1 MRGRPYFQP
10 LGAVSFYP
18 NYQNP
23 QIIPGMPS
31 YLGAIGTANPSHRIA
46 QSQIADFMAQAL
58 EFGDADTRKLRALY
72 RVSGIAHRYSV
83 LPDYGRANGDY
94 TFFPNTPT
102 LEPFPSVGQRM
113 AVYRRE
119 ALPLATQAV
128 RECLCQ
134 IPDVAAASITHLV
147 TVSCTGMYAP
157 GLDIEL
163 VQALGL
169 RRDVRRTCVNFMGC
183 YAAVNAV
190 KLADAFCRADAQ
202 ARVLIVSVE
211 LCTLHFQK
219 SPKEDHLISNAL
231 FGDGAAACL
240 VQAGPLP
247 NGVPSLALQGFHCGL
262 EPDGQDDM
270 AWHINDF
277 GFEMTLSSYVPKLIQ
292 RGIRNLTDGLLAS
305 LPVELGDIRHF
316 AIHPGGR
323 KILET
328 IETELGLTH
337 EDNRHAYR
345 VLRDYGNMSSA
356 TVLFVLREVLAH
368 ATPAD
373 DGAPV
378 LSFAF
383 GPGLTMEAMLLQ
395 LTVGSEP
402 LTAKSGRV
410 GDKVENQ
417 LTEATLA
424 TAH

>member
-1 MRGRPYFQP
+1 
-10 LGAVSFYP
+10 
-18 NYQNP
+18 
-23 QIIPGMPS
+23 MPS
-31 YLGAIGTANPSHRIA
+31 YLGAIGTANPVHRIA
-46 QSQIADFMAQAL
+46 QPQIADFMARAL
-58 EFGDADTRKLRALY
+58 DFGEPDTRKLRALY
-72 RVSGIAHRYSV
+72 RVSGIEHRYSV
-83 LPDYGRANGDY
+83 LPDYGRANGEY
-94 TFFPNTPT
+94 TFFPNTPN

-119 ALPLATQAV
+119 ALPLATEAV
-128 RECLCQ
+128 RDCLRQ
-134 IPDVAAASITHLV
+134 VPDVAPASITHLV

-169 RRDVRRTCVNFMGC
+169 RPDVRRTCVNFMGC
-183 YAAVNAV
+183 YAAVNAI
-190 KLADAFCRADAQ
+190 KLADAFCRADAE

-219 SPKEDHLISNAL
+219 SPEEDHLISNAL

-240 VQAGPLP
+240 VQAEPLP
-247 NGVPSLALQGFHCGL
+247 NGAPSLALQAFHCGL
-262 EPDGQDDM
+262 DPDGHDDM

-292 RGIRNLTDGLLAS
+292 RGIRNLADGLLAS
-305 LPVELGDIRHF
+305 LPVQLADIRHF

-328 IETELGLTH
+328 IETELGLTR

-356 TVLFVLREVLAH
+356 TVLFVLRDVLAH
-368 ATPAD
+368 ATLAD
-373 DGAPV
+373 NGAPV

-395 LTVGSEP
+395 LTVNNEQFAVVTNHREEAVGQTAQF
-402 LTAKSGRV
+402 LTI
-410 GDKVENQ
+410 D
-417 LTEATLA
+417 
-424 TAH
+424 

>member
-1 MRGRPYFQP
+1 
-10 LGAVSFYP
+10 
-18 NYQNP
+18 
-23 QIIPGMPS
+23 MPS
-31 YLGAIGTANPSHRIA
+31 YLGAIGTANPTHRIA
-46 QSQIADFMAQAL
+46 QPQIAEFMARAL
-58 EFGDADTRKLRALY
+58 QFGEGDTRKLRALY
-72 RVSGIAHRYSV
+72 RVSGIEYRYSV
-83 LPDYGRANGDY
+83 LPDYGRAPGEY

-113 AVYRRE
+113 AAYRRE
-119 ALPLATQAV
+119 ALPLAVEAV
-128 RECLCQ
+128 RASLGQ
-134 IPDVAAASITHLV
+134 VPDVDAATITHLV

-169 RRDVRRTCVNFMGC
+169 RPDVRRTCVNFMGC
-183 YAAVNAV
+183 YAAVNAI
-190 KLADAFCRADAQ
+190 KLADAFCRSEAD

-219 SPKEDHLISNAL
+219 SPQEDHLISNAL

-240 VQAGPLP
+240 VQASQLP
-247 NGVPSLALQGFHCGL
+247 NGAPSLSLDGFHCGL
-262 EPDGQDDM
+262 EPDGHDDM

-292 RGIRNLTDGLLAS
+292 RGIRKLTDGLLAS
-305 LPVELGDIRHF
+305 LPVQLSDIHHF

-328 IETELGLTH
+328 IEAELGLTR

-356 TVLFVLREVLAH
+356 TVLFVLREVLAA

-373 DGAPV
+373 NGAPV

-395 LTVGSEP
+395 LSVSSEQ
-402 LTAKSGRV
+402 LIVDSERNDEKDQFQKS
-410 GDKVENQ
+410 
-417 LTEATLA
+417 EAILA

>member
-1 MRGRPYFQP
+1 
-10 LGAVSFYP
+10 
-18 NYQNP
+18 
-23 QIIPGMPS
+23 MPS
-31 YLGAIGTANPSHRIA
+31 YLGAIGTANPTHRIA
-46 QSQIADFMAQAL
+46 QPQIAEFMARAL
-58 EFGDADTRKLRALY
+58 QFGEGDTRKLRALY
-72 RVSGIAHRYSV
+72 RVSGIGQRYSV
-83 LPDYGRANGDY
+83 LPDYGRPVGEY

-113 AVYRRE
+113 AVYRHE
-119 ALPLATQAV
+119 ALPLAMEAV
-128 RECLCQ
+128 RASLGQ
-134 IPDVAAASITHLV
+134 VPGFAVGSITHLV

-169 RRDVRRTCVNFMGC
+169 RPDVRRTCVNFMGC
-183 YAAVNAV
+183 YAAVNAI
-190 KLADAFCRADAQ
+190 KLADAFCRADTG

-231 FGDGAAACL
+231 FGDGAAATL
-240 VQAGPLP
+240 VLAQPLP
-247 NGVPSLALQGFHCGL
+247 NGAPSLALQGFHCGL
-262 EPDGQDDM
+262 EPDGHDDM

-292 RGIRNLTDGLLAS
+292 RGIRSLTDGLLAS
-305 LPVELGDIRHF
+305 LPVQLGDIRHF

-328 IETELGLTH
+328 IETELGLTRD
-337 EDNRHAYR
+337 DNRHAYH
-345 VLRDYGNMSSA
+345 VLRNYGNMSSA

-373 DGAPV
+373 HGAPV

-395 LTVGSEP
+395 LTVNHEP
-402 LTAKSGRV
+402 LAMSSERMDDEV
-410 GDKVENQ
+410 MLEP
-417 LTEATLA
+417 TETVLA

>member
-1 MRGRPYFQP
+1 
-10 LGAVSFYP
+10 
-18 NYQNP
+18 
-23 QIIPGMPS
+23 MPS
-31 YLGAIGTANPSHRIA
+31 YLGAIGTANPVHRIA

-58 EFGDADTRKLRALY
+58 AFGDDEKRKLRALY
-72 RVSGIAHRYSV
+72 RVSGIEHRYSV

-119 ALPLATQAV
+119 ALPLAIEAV
-128 RECLCQ
+128 RHCLHQ
-134 IPDVAAASITHLV
+134 VPDIAPASITHLV

-169 RRDVRRTCVNFMGC
+169 KSNVRRTCVNFMGC

-190 KLADAFCRADAQ
+190 KLADAFCRADAE

-219 SPKEDHLISNAL
+219 SPEEDHLISNAL

-240 VQAGPLP
+240 VQAAPLP
-247 NGVPSLALQGFHCGL
+247 NGAPSLALQGFHCGL
-262 EPDGQDDM
+262 EPDGHDDM

-277 GFEMTLSSYVPKLIQ
+277 GFEMTLSGYVPKLIQ
-292 RGIRNLTDGLLAS
+292 RGIRSLTDGLLSS
-305 LPVELGDIRHF
+305 LPVQLADIRHF

-328 IETELGLTH
+328 IETELGLTRD
-337 EDNRHAYR
+337 DNRHAYR

-373 DGAPV
+373 HGAPV

-383 GPGLTMEAMLLQ
+383 GPGLTMEAMLLEI
-395 LTVGSEP
+395 SSKNSP
-402 LTAKSGRV
+402 LPFQ
-410 GDKVENQ
+410 EQ
-417 LTEATLA
+417 LTEEKQQQKSAASAPLPELLNVN
-424 TAH
+424 

>member
-1 MRGRPYFQP
+1 
-10 LGAVSFYP
+10 
-18 NYQNP
+18 
-23 QIIPGMPS
+23 MPS
-31 YLGAIGTANPSHRIA
+31 YLGAIGTANPVHRIA
-46 QSQIADFMAQAL
+46 QPQIAEFMARAL
-58 EFGDADTRKLRALY
+58 GFGEDDTRKLRALY
-72 RVSGIAHRYSV
+72 RVSGIEHRYSV

-94 TFFPNTPT
+94 TFFPNTPD

-119 ALPLATQAV
+119 ALPLATEAV
-128 RECLCQ
+128 RDCLRQ
-134 IPDVAAASITHLV
+134 VPDVAASSITHLV

-163 VQALGL
+163 VQVLGL
-169 RRDVRRTCVNFMGC
+169 RPDVRRTCVNFMGC

-190 KLADAFCRADAQ
+190 KLADAFCRADAE

-219 SPKEDHLISNAL
+219 SPEEDHLVSNAL

-240 VQAGPLP
+240 VLGQSLP
-247 NGVPSLALQGFHCGL
+247 NEAPSLALQAFHCGL
-262 EPDGQDDM
+262 EPDGHDDM

-292 RGIRNLTDGLLAS
+292 RGIRKLTDGLLAS
-305 LPVELGDIRHF
+305 LPVQLGDIRHF

-328 IETELGLTH
+328 IETELGLSRQ
-337 EDNRHAYR
+337 DNRHAYR

-356 TVLFVLREVLAH
+356 TVLFVLRDVLA
-368 ATPAD
+368 AAAPAD
-373 DGAPV
+373 HGAPV

-383 GPGLTMEAMLLQ
+383 GPGLTMEAMLLE
-395 LTVGSEP
+395 VSFNKYP
-402 LTAKSGRV
+402 LPFNKQAQAVDSPKP
-410 GDKVENQ
+410 DE
-417 LTEATLA
+417 LA
-424 TAH
+424 TAAPPLELLNVN

>member
-1 MRGRPYFQP
+1 
-10 LGAVSFYP
+10 
-18 NYQNP
+18 
-23 QIIPGMPS
+23 MPS
-31 YLGAIGTANPSHRIA
+31 YLGAIGTANPVHRIA
-46 QSQIADFMAQAL
+46 QPQIAEFMAGAL
-58 EFGDADTRKLRALY
+58 GFGEADTRKLRALY
-72 RVSGIAHRYSV
+72 RVSGIEHRYSV
-83 LPDYGRANGDY
+83 LPDYGRANGEY
-94 TFFPNTPT
+94 TFFPNTPD
-102 LEPFPSVGQRM
+102 LEPFPTVGQRM

-119 ALPLATQAV
+119 ALPLAVEAV
-128 RECLCQ
+128 RNALSQ
-134 IPDVAAASITHLV
+134 VPDVAVGSITHLV

-169 RRDVRRTCVNFMGC
+169 RNDVRRTCVNFMGC

-190 KLADAFCRADAQ
+190 KLADAFCQADAG

-219 SPKEDHLISNAL
+219 SREEDHLVSNAL

-240 VQAGPLP
+240 VQAEPLP
-247 NGVPSLALQGFHCGL
+247 NDAPSLALQAFHCGL
-262 EPDGQDDM
+262 EPDGHDDM

-292 RGIRNLTDGLLAS
+292 RGIRQLTDGLLES
-305 LPVELGDIRHF
+305 LQVQLGDVRHF

-328 IETELGLTH
+328 IETELGLTRD
-337 EDNRHAYR
+337 DNRHAYR

-356 TVLFVLREVLAH
+356 TVLFVLRDVLAA

-373 DGAPV
+373 HGAPV

-395 LTVGSEP
+395 LSFSNHHLTFNKQAQADETQQQEDMATMAPPFEP
-402 LTAKSGRV
+402 VKW
-410 GDKVENQ
+410 
-417 LTEATLA
+417 
-424 TAH
+424 

>member
-1 MRGRPYFQP
+1 
-10 LGAVSFYP
+10 
-18 NYQNP
+18 
-23 QIIPGMPS
+23 MPS
-31 YLGAIGTANPSHRIA
+31 YLGAIGTANPVHRIA
-46 QSQIADFMAQAL
+46 QPQIADFMAQAL
-58 EFGDADTRKLRALY
+58 ALDEHDTRKLRALY

-83 LPDYGRANGDY
+83 VPDYGRANGEY
-94 TFFPNTPT
+94 TFFPNTPG

-119 ALPLATQAV
+119 ALPLATEAV
-128 RECLCQ
+128 LACLGQ
-134 IPDVAAASITHLV
+134 VPDVAPASITHLV

-169 RRDVRRTCVNFMGC
+169 RPDVRRTCVNFMGC

-190 KLADAFCRADAQ
+190 KLADAFCRADAA

-219 SPKEDHLISNAL
+219 SPEEDHLVSNAL

-240 VQAGPLP
+240 VQAEPLP
-247 NGVPSLALQGFHCGL
+247 NGTLSLALQAFHCGL
-262 EPDGQDDM
+262 EPDGHDDM

-292 RGIRNLTDGLLAS
+292 RGIRHLTDGLLNS
-305 LPVELGDIRHF
+305 LPVQLNDIRHF

-328 IETELGLTH
+328 IEAELGLTRD
-337 EDNRHAYR
+337 DNRHAYR

-368 ATPAD
+368 ASPAD
-373 DGAPV
+373 HGAPV

-383 GPGLTMEAMLLQ
+383 GPGLTMEAMLLEIAA
-395 LTVGSEP
+395 GPEP
-402 LTAKSGRV
+402 LAARTREQA
-410 GDKVENQ
+410 
-417 LTEATLA
+417 LPATKTSFVHQPDAPILSV
-424 TAH
+424 H

>member
-1 MRGRPYFQP
+1 
-10 LGAVSFYP
+10 
-18 NYQNP
+18 
-23 QIIPGMPS
+23 MPS
-31 YLGAIGTANPSHRIA
+31 YLGAIGTANPVHRIA
-46 QSQIADFMAQAL
+46 QPQIADFMAQAL
-58 EFGDADTRKLRALY
+58 EFGEQDTRKLRALY
-72 RVSGIAHRYSV
+72 RVSGIEHRYSV
-83 LPDYGRANGDY
+83 LPDYGRPNGEY
-94 TFFPNTPT
+94 TFFPNTPK

-119 ALPLATQAV
+119 ALPLATEAV
-128 RECLCQ
+128 RDCLRQ
-134 IPDVAAASITHLV
+134 VPDVAPASITHLV

-163 VQALGL
+163 VQALDL
-169 RRDVRRTCVNFMGC
+169 RPEVRRTCVNFMGC

-190 KLADAFCRADAQ
+190 KLADAFCRADAE

-219 SPKEDHLISNAL
+219 SPQEDHLISNAL

-240 VQAGPLP
+240 VLGQPLP
-247 NGVPSLALQGFHCGL
+247 NETPSLALTAFHCGL
-262 EPDGQDDM
+262 EPDGHDDM

-292 RGIRNLTDGLLAS
+292 RGIRKLTDGLLAS
-305 LPVELGDIRHF
+305 LPVQLADIRHF

-328 IETELGLTH
+328 IETELGLTRD
-337 EDNRHAYR
+337 DNRHAYR

-356 TVLFVLREVLAH
+356 TVLFVLRDVLAA

-373 DGAPV
+373 HGAPV

-383 GPGLTMEAMLLQ
+383 GPGLTMEAMLLEINYE
-395 LTVGSEP
+395 LKVISY
-402 LTAKSGRV
+402 KSTKSV
-410 GDKVENQ
+410 V
-417 LTEATLA
+417 LA
-424 TAH
+424 SA